1 MKELLIKFNILMS
14 QSDQAECGIDADKL
28 LLKSLETLLELCE
41 SNIEEHKDHDRTV
54 MTFMLLKEKCL
65 NTILDRNAQ
74 LQASI
79 DNHIKILE
87 KAEKVKLELDAVG
100 QQQQEVIH

>member
-1 MKELLIKFNILMS
+1 MKELLIKFNILMA

-28 LLKSLETLLELCE
+28 LLESLEALKELCDTT
-41 SNIEEHKDHDRTV
+41 IEEHKDNDKTV

-74 LQASI
+74 LRASI
-79 DNHIKILE
+79 DKHIEILE
-87 KAEKVKLELDAVG
+87 KAEKVKLELDSI
-100 QQQQEVIH
+100 QQQEGVVH

>member
-1 MKELLIKFNILMS
+1 MS

-87 KAEKVKLELDAVG
+87 KAEKVKLELDAVR

>member
-14 QSDQAECGIDADKL
+14 QSDQAECAIDADKL
-28 LLKSLETLLELCE
+28 LLQSLETLLELCE
-41 SNIEEHKDHDRTV
+41 SNIEEHKDHDKTV

-74 LQASI
+74 LQTSI

-87 KAEKVKLELDAVG
+87 KAKEVRLELDSV
-100 QQQQEVIH
+100 QRQEGVVH

>member
-87 KAEKVKLELDAVG
+87 KAEKVKLELDAVR

>member
-14 QSDQAECGIDADKL
+14 QSDQAECAIDADKL
-28 LLKSLETLLELCE
+28 LLQSLETLLELCE
-41 SNIEEHKDHDRTV
+41 SNIEEHKDHDKTV

-87 KAEKVKLELDAVG
+87 KAKEVRLELDSV
-100 QQQQEVIH
+100 QRQEGVVH

>member
-1 MKELLIKFNILMS
+1 MKELLIKFNILMA
-14 QSDQAECGIDADKL
+14 QSDQVECDIDADNL

-41 SNIEEHKDHDRTV
+41 SNIEEHKDHDKTV

-65 NTILDRNAQ
+65 NTILDRNSQ

-79 DNHIKILE
+79 NKHIEILE
-87 KAEKVKLELDAVG
+87 KAEKVKLKLNSV
-100 QQQQEVIH
+100 QQQQEVVH

>member
-1 MKELLIKFNILMS
+1 MS
-14 QSDQAECGIDADKL
+14 QSDQAECAIDADKL
-28 LLKSLETLLELCE
+28 LLQSLETLLELCE
-41 SNIEEHKDHDRTV
+41 SNIEEHKDHDKTV

-87 KAEKVKLELDAVG
+87 KAKEVRLELDSV
-100 QQQQEVIH
+100 QRQEGVVH